1 MKEAERELRRRG
13 AAYGQI
19 RHSQAQLAFL
29 PQQLYTWLT
38 EDRLYRG
45 AETWDSCSPL
55 LPLAAAAPMSYSV
68 VLGGVSRVRRG
79 ENYWR
84 EKKNGDS
91 VVLACLEVEQI
102 DSREERIIGEM
113 REKGYY
119 WRERKELLD
128 LSVTL

>member
-1 MKEAERELRRRG
+1 M
-13 AAYGQI
+13 
-19 RHSQAQLAFL
+19 
-29 PQQLYTWLT
+29 
-38 EDRLYRG
+38 
-45 AETWDSCSPL
+45 
-55 LPLAAAAPMSYSV
+55 
-68 VLGGVSRVRRG
+68 RRG